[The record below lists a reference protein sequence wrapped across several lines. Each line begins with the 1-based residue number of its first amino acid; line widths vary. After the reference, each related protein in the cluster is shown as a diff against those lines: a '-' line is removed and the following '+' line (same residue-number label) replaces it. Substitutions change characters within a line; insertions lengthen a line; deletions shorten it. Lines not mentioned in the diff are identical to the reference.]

1 MTNPQEILKRFNN
14 IYKKEDLIY
23 HRAAKE
29 CGLSDATYWILY
41 ALSGE
46 DEPLTQKELFDMLYF
61 PKQTT
66 NSALKKLEDQG
77 LISFNPGKD
86 KRSKYI
92 SLTDK
97 GISLSKETVD
107 KAIAAEL
114 ASFSTFS
121 EEDAEI
127 LLSLYERYTDTLEKN
142 MQSIT
147 SRKDNHD

>member
-1 MTNPQEILKRFNN
+1 MSQTQEFLKRFNN

-41 ALSGE
+41 AISSSE
-46 DEPLTQKELFDMLYF
+46 QALTQKELYDMLYF

-66 NSALKKLEDQG
+66 NSAIKKLEDEG
-77 LISFNPGKD
+77 IITFTVGKD

-97 GISLSKETVD
+97 GAALKEKTVD

-121 EEDAEI
+121 KEDAEM
-127 LLSLYERYTDTLEKN
+127 LLTLYERYTNTLEEN
-142 MQSIT
+142 MNKIDYKQKGLS
-147 SRKDNHD
+147 